1 LIARYLWRIHLGLLY
16 KLDSTDSYS
25 FTTPTFK

>member
-1 LIARYLWRIHLGLLY
+1 LLGAFGTFTLGFLY